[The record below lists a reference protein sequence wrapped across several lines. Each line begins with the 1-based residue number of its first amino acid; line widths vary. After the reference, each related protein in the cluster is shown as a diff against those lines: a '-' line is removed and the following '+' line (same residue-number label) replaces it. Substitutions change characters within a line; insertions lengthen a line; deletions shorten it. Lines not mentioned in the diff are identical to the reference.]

1 MRNAFSTDPVRMK
14 LSQFKYESGLIPDD
28 EILAFVLFLVADSD
42 LVEYASATGEV
53 EFDDLADLLNHMA
66 NRAKFLLM
74 CLREGRFDI
83 LNAVVQFARK
93 YKSEQI
99 DTIFCFDK
107 VEPDDGGLADY
118 YKAMTDHDAFATLND
133 DPTEDDFDDGEE
145 YDDKLDEYDR
155 DEEEPAVER
164 DFEG

>member
-1 MRNAFSTDPVRMK
+1 M
-14 LSQFKYESGLIPDD
+14 L
-28 EILAFVLFLVADSD
+28 
-42 LVEYASATGEV
+42 SATTV
-53 EFDDLADLLNHMA
+53 KKHSLNTP
-66 NRAKFLLM
+66 
-74 CLREGRFDI
+74 I

-99 DTIFCFDK
+99 DTIFCFDT

-118 YKAMTDHDAFATLND
+118 YKAMTDHDAFAALND

-145 YDDKLDEYDR
+145 YDDKLAGYDS